1 MKKIMKE
8 TVTELEKKLEILG
21 EQCTNFIKA
30 MDSLA
35 LIKFDNIEKK
45 RRMIED
51 VRQMYHETENHKQLV
66 IDAIGALQKVCDHKY
81 PDGKSAFR
89 DSGNDS
95 HYSYEK
101 CEICGYQ
108 EKC

>member
-1 MKKIMKE
+1 MIKVIE
-8 TVTELEKKLEILG
+8 ELKKKLEILS
-21 EQCTNFIKA
+21 EQCTNFVKA

-35 LIKFDNIEKK
+35 LIKFDNPEKK
-45 RRMIED
+45 RKMIED
-51 VRQMYHETENHKQLV
+51 VRQMYQKAEEHRQLV